1 MIDIKKIDSSEPYLL
16 FIDFYNKA
24 LEAQQKVVEA
34 IAISSYNKISNEV
47 ESRHVNL
54 KYIAGEEWVFFT
66 NYNSPKAK
74 QFKMHDQI
82 TALFFWNSIN
92 IQIRIKAKINKSN
105 KALSDEHY
113 FARSDEKNALA
124 HSSNQ
129 SSIIE
134 SYEKVVANYEKTLNE
149 KSILKFRPNY
159 WGGFSFKPYYFEFW
173 EGNTYRLNKRET
185 YTKTKNCWKKNF
197 LQP

>member
-1 MIDIKKIDSSEPYLL
+1 MIDIKKIDSAEPYLI
-16 FIDFYNKA
+16 FKNFYNKA
-24 LEAQQKVVEA
+24 LEAQQKIIEA
-34 IAISSYNKISNEV
+34 ISISSYDKISNEV

-54 KYIAGEEWVFFT
+54 KYIVGEEWVFFT

-82 TALFFWNSIN
+82 TALFFWDSIN

-105 KALSDEHY
+105 KVLSDEHY
-113 FARSDEKNALA
+113 FARSDKKNALA

-129 SSIIE
+129 SNIIE
-134 SYEKVVANYEKTLNE
+134 SYEAVVGNYKKTLSE
-149 KSILKFRPNY
+149 KDILKVRPNY
-159 WGGFSFKPYYFEFW
+159 WGGFSFRPYYFEFW
-173 EGNTYRLNKRET
+173 EGNTYRLNKRVA
-185 YTKTKNCWKKNF
+185 YTKTNNCWKKNF

>member
-1 MIDIKKIDSSEPYLL
+1 MIDIKKIDSAEPYLI
-16 FIDFYNKA
+16 FNNFYNKA
-24 LEAQQKVVEA
+24 LEAQQKVIEA
-34 IAISSYNKISNEV
+34 ICISSYDKISNEV

-54 KYIAGEEWVFFT
+54 KYILGEEWVFFT

-105 KALSDEHY
+105 KVLSDEHY
-113 FARSDEKNALA
+113 FARSDKKNALA

-134 SYEKVVANYEKTLNE
+134 SYEAVLSNYKKTLNE
-149 KSILKFRPNY
+149 KDILKVRPNY
-159 WGGFSFKPYYFEFW
+159 WGGFSFRPYYFEFW
-173 EGNTYRLNKRET
+173 EGNTYRLNKRVAF
-185 YTKTKNCWKKNF
+185 TKTNNCWKKNF

>member
-1 MIDIKKIDSSEPYLL
+1 MIDIKKIDSAEPYLI
-16 FIDFYNKA
+16 FKNFYNKA
-24 LEAQQKVVEA
+24 LEAQQKIIEA
-34 IAISSYNKISNEV
+34 ISISSYDKISNEV

-54 KYIAGEEWVFFT
+54 KYIVGEEWVFFT

-82 TALFFWNSIN
+82 TALFFWDSIN

-105 KALSDEHY
+105 KVLSDEHY
-113 FARSDEKNALA
+113 FARSDKKNALA

-129 SSIIE
+129 SNIIE
-134 SYEKVVANYEKTLNE
+134 SYEAVVGNYNKTLSE
-149 KSILKFRPNY
+149 KDILKVRPNY
-159 WGGFSFKPYYFEFW
+159 WGGFSFRPYYFEFW
-173 EGNTYRLNKRET
+173 EGNTYRLNKRVA
-185 YTKTKNCWKKNF
+185 YTKTNNCWKKNF